1 MKIYL
6 RELKTTLLYKNLI
19 NNYHFIVIL
28 LVLTGLTYYH
38 QNVVILL
45 ILIIY
50 VIYLFIKNRYL
61 AIFSIMLFCLFI
73 TGLIINELEFKN
85 AILGEKWAYI
95 KVLEAEETKN
105 THKLIVKTN
114 QQKYLI
120 YSKEKYEIGDILYI
134 NGYFERIE
142 GSHIPSLF
150 NYQEYSKYHNI
161 VGKITLKEVVYLDN
175 EFTISKINYFFKEY
189 YNNNFSTLSSSYL
202 QALVIGNKDY
212 LDDLAIGNINDLGIS
227 HLFVVSGLHISL
239 LIGIISKLLQK
250 IPHNNILITIILG
263 IYTLITNLS
272 ISVIRVVG
280 CYLLKNIN
288 NKCNLKLT
296 TLDVLSIITIIV
308 LIINPYY
315 LFQSSF
321 ILSFGLTYA
330 LVIGSELINSK
341 NKIMSLIKMSVYC
354 QLISIPL
361 SYNFNNKLNIL
372 SVVFNFFFVPFV
384 SYIFL
389 PISLIVSFFS
399 FLNYIY
405 ELVIQLFLFLVKLS
419 SEISVYITIP
429 KINIIILLF
438 YFLLIYIFFK
448 KQEERKTKKTIIV
461 ILLIYISIWL
471 NIASFDIYDQ
481 IIFFDLPN
489 GEATLIHSAFNKYN
503 ILIDTGDIEEN
514 NTISEYLK
522 KRGIRTIDY
531 VFITHSDSDH
541 IGGLEDIMKNAKVK
555 NVVTNI
561 YENKQIFEQYKV
573 YNNQLKL
580 FYLQYGD
587 KFKYSN
593 VYIDCYSPVKNMG
606 DVNNNSLVFTLRVDN
621 FTILFTGDIEEKAE
635 KQLISK
641 INCNLLKIAHHGSL
655 TSTSNHFLS
664 LIEYDTAIIMNGYH
678 NIFGFPANNTLLKLK
693 HYYITSK
700 EKTIIYQKLF
710 YQKDYSCFAFQKK

>member
-6 RELKTTLLYKNLI
+6 QELKTTLLYKNLI

-28 LVLTGLTYYH
+28 LVLTGLVYYH
-38 QNVVILL
+38 KSILILL
-45 ILIIY
+45 LLLLYI
-50 VIYLFIKNRYL
+50 IYLFIKNHYL
-61 AIFSIMLFCLFI
+61 AILSIILFSLFV
-73 TGLIINELEFKN
+73 TGLIINELDFKN
-85 AILGEKWAYI
+85 AVLGEKWAYI
-95 KVLEAEETKN
+95 KVLESKELNN
-105 THKLIVKTN
+105 THKLVVKTN

-120 YSKEKYEIGDILYI
+120 YSKEKYEIGDVLYI
-134 NGYFERIE
+134 KGYFERLDE
-142 GSHIPSLF
+142 NHIPSLF

-161 VGKITLKEVVYLDN
+161 IGRITIKEVVYLDN
-175 EFTISKINYFFKEY
+175 EFTISKINNFFREY
-189 YNNNFSTLSSSYL
+189 YNHNFSTLSSSYL

-212 LDDLAIGNINDLGIS
+212 LDDLVIGNINDLGIS

-239 LIGIISKLLQK
+239 LIGIISKLLKK
-250 IPHNNILITIILG
+250 IPHNNSIITIILC
-263 IYTLITNLS
+263 IYALITNLS

-280 CYLLKNIN
+280 CYILKNIN
-288 NKCNLKLT
+288 NKGNLKLT
-296 TLDVLSIITIIV
+296 TLDILSIITIIV
-308 LIINPYY
+308 LITNPYY

-330 LVIGSELINSK
+330 LIIGSKLINSK
-341 NKIMSLIKMSVYC
+341 NKIISLIKMSIYC

-389 PISLIVSFFS
+389 PVSLIVSFCPF
-399 FLNYIY
+399 FNYIY
-405 ELVIQLFLFLVKLS
+405 ELLIKLFLFLVKLS
-419 SEISVYITIP
+419 SNISIYITIP
-429 KINIIILLF
+429 KINIIILLC

-448 KQEERKTKKTIIV
+448 KQEERKNKKTIII
-461 ILLIYISIWL
+461 ILLLYISIWL
-471 NIASFDIYDQ
+471 NIVSFDIYDQ

-514 NTISEYLK
+514 NTISAYLN
-522 KRGIRTIDY
+522 KRGIRSMDY

-541 IGGLEDIMKNAKVK
+541 IGGLGSIMEQVKVK
-555 NVVTNI
+555 NIITNI
-561 YENKQIFEQYKV
+561 YEKKQIFEQYKL
-573 YNNQLKL
+573 YNKKVNL
-580 FYLQYGD
+580 FYLKEGD

-593 VYIDCYSPVKNMG
+593 VYIECYSPIINLG
-606 DVNNNSLVFTLRVDN
+606 DVNNNSLVFTLTVDN

-635 KQLISK
+635 KQLNKK
-641 INCNLLKIAHHGSL
+641 IKCNLLKIAHHGSL

-678 NIFGFPANNTLLKLK
+678 NIYGFPANNTLFKLK
-693 HYYITSK
+693 NYYITSK
-700 EKTIIYQKLF
+700 VKTIIYQKLF
-710 YQKDYSCFAFQKK
+710 YLKDYSCFAFQNK